1 MGYVTTIS
9 RMKNPKNFY
18 KKATWNK
25 QWIAKLAKNT
35 QNNRLS
41 VSPIDAK
48 DEIAKIMS
56 DANHPYHKGDETA
69 VEKVRQLHEK
79 AYGN

>member
-1 MGYVTTIS
+1 M
-9 RMKNPKNFY
+9 
-18 KKATWNK
+18 
-25 QWIAKLAKNT
+25 AKNT

>member
-1 MGYVTTIS
+1 M
-9 RMKNPKNFY
+9 
-18 KKATWNK
+18 A
-25 QWIAKLAKNT
+25 QNT

-41 VSPIDAK
+41 VSPLDAK

-56 DANHPYHKGDETA
+56 DANHAYHKGDETA